1 MFHEETLCFNRKLI
15 KFQLI
20 NMTQWVIKPNIWF
33 SIHNNINIKYILFL
47 TIAKSI
53 KESSV
58 AVSSRVDDINKKTR
72 QYLDKNSKSSKI
84 DIKTS
89 NTYNPKSRNQAIKLL
104 EEAKKTAMTN
114 PKATVSKALES
125 IKVDPTYSEAYLI
138 AGFGYKN
145 MYDRT
150 KNQNDKQKAINFFNQ
165 YLTLVPNASNKD
177 GVKNI
182 IKTLSK

>member
-1 MFHEETLCFNRKLI
+1 
-15 KFQLI
+15 
-20 NMTQWVIKPNIWF
+20 
-33 SIHNNINIKYILFL
+33 
-47 TIAKSI
+47 
-53 KESSV
+53 
-58 AVSSRVDDINKKTR
+58 
-72 QYLDKNSKSSKI
+72 
-84 DIKTS
+84 
-89 NTYNPKSRNQAIKLL
+89 
-104 EEAKKTAMTN
+104 MTN